1 MSRRVFVPEP
11 NVDSALVAFRR
22 RPGFVFGRPVAAAQ
36 RGRPGAFAHRR
47 KTLANSLALAGLP
60 PPPERYAALRA
71 EALAPE
77 QFLEL
82 L

>member
-1 MSRRVFVPEP
+1 MR
-11 NVDSALVAFRR
+11 
-22 RPGFVFGRPVAAAQ
+22 
-36 RGRPGAFAHRR
+36 GAFAHRR

-82 L
+82 LS